1 MLHTDGSDY
10 TGVVTRLLTFDMNKS
25 EFPIFIDILNDSI
38 PEPDESF
45 FCHLSTR
52 DEDAIM
58 EPSQTT
64 VHILNDGIE

>member
-1 MLHTDGSDY
+1 MHTDGSDY
-10 TGVVTRLLTFDMNKS
+10 TGVATRLLTFDMNKS
-25 EFPIFIDILNDSI
+25 EFPIFIDIVNDSI
-38 PEPDESF
+38 PEPDERF